1 MSVSNSSNRLRV
13 RLGATLTAGLTVT
26 TMMLVPAS
34 AVLAAP
40 QAPAAAAAAAA
51 AAADPTFLA
60 DDVDKIKAAGA
71 LAINPDSEM
80 LLLNDQQFVFEMWR
94 RAKEGTFVQ
103 AEALRAYAAEES
115 DAAYN
120 FIVSGIFAAANDD
133 NQVEIAT
140 KQAQALRRSVLVTVG
155 LDSSDTALIEK
166 DDYQFIIAVWER
178 SEEGSFVRAAA
189 LAAFADGTDQ
199 SDWTEFLTTGAK
211 EAARL
216 DLERKIAIVGEVEAA
231 RLRAEALAAA
241 KRSLLQLLLL
251 PVTQELVDAPNR
263 QYVLHIKD
271 NAKGTEVKLAAQAA
285 LNASDATLAQALH
298 DFIFTG
304 GAAANVRDEQA
315 AAAKELADYRTRVT
329 AIRDAARNQG
339 LSPNLLAAANKAL
352 TTNTTLALQEFL
364 LKGQD
369 VARDLD
375 KKAGLTDVPVAGDFN
390 GDGHTEIGAY
400 RTSLGQWTVKNV
412 RDGKQLLTKHVYGGN
427 GSDIPVVGDFDGDG
441 SDDFGLYRKSN
452 GTWHLKSLKTGQQ
465 IVGGLVFGGGDGGDL
480 PVVGD
485 FNGDGSDDIAT
496 YTQNCSTG
504 STWSAYSVKQRAN
517 IKLNFKWGGC
527 NDVPVA
533 GDFNGDGSDDFGLYR
548 KDCGTG
554 STWHGYNVRGNVALF
569 GGLRAGGCTDTPVIG
584 DFNGDNS
591 DDFGFHQQDCTNGS
605 VWRAYNVKDRAYLL
619 NGLKWGGCKD
629 LPVAGDFNGSGADD
643 LGRYTHDCAK
653 GSTLASYEVK
663 LGGVSRNG
671 VLIGNNC

>member
-1 MSVSNSSNRLRV
+1 
-13 RLGATLTAGLTVT
+13 
-26 TMMLVPAS
+26 
-34 AVLAAP
+34 
-40 QAPAAAAAAAA
+40 
-51 AAADPTFLA
+51 
-60 DDVDKIKAAGA
+60 
-71 LAINPDSEM
+71 M
-80 LLLNDQQFVFEMWR
+80 LLLNDQQFVFEIWR
-94 RAKEGTFVQ
+94 RAREGSFVS

-155 LDSSDTALIEK
+155 LDASDTALIEK
-166 DDYQFIIAVWER
+166 DDYRFIVAVWEKA
-178 SEEGSFVRAAA
+178 EEGSSVKAAARAAWA
-189 LAAFADGTDQ
+189 EGSTQ
-199 SDWTEFLTTGAK
+199 TEWTRFLTTGAAEAAKEDLDRKLK
-211 EAARL
+211 EA
-216 DLERKIAIVGEVEAA
+216 DEVEAA

-251 PVTQELVDAPNR
+251 PVTQELIDAPNR

-304 GAAANVRDEQA
+304 GAAANTADEKA

-329 AIRDAARNQG
+329 AIRDAARAQG
-339 LSPNLLAAANKAL
+339 LSPNLVAAADKAL
-352 TTNTTLALQEFL
+352 TANTTLALQQFL

-375 KKAGLTDVPVAGDFN
+375 KKAGLTDVPFAGDFN

-400 RTSLGQWTVKNV
+400 RTSLGQWTIKNV

-427 GSDIPVVGDFDGDG
+427 GSDVPVVGDFDGDG

-465 IVGGLVFGGGDGGDL
+465 IIGGFAISGSDGGDL

-485 FNGDGSDDIAT
+485 FNGDGSDDIGL

-504 STWSAYSVKQRAN
+504 STFSAYSVKQRAN

-527 NDVPVA
+527 SDIPVA
-533 GDFNGDGSDDFGLYR
+533 GDFNGDGSDDLGLYR
-548 KDCGTG
+548 RDCGVG
-554 STWHGYNVRGNVALF
+554 STWYGYSVRTNATLF
-569 GGLRAGGCTDTPVIG
+569 SGLRAGGCTDTPVVG

-605 VWRAYNVKDRAYLL
+605 VWRAYNVKGRAYLL

-629 LPVAGDFNGSGADD
+629 IPVAGDYNGSGADD
-643 LGRYTHDCAK
+643 LGRYTHNCAT